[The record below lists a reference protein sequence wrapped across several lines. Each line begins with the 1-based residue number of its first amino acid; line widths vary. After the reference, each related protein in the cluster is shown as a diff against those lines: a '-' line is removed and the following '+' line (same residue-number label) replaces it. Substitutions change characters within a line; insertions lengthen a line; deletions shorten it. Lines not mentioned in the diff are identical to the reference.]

1 MSYMEICPPLFLWY
15 VDILLYLCSVF
26 INPQKITI
34 MKKTILLFA
43 TCLLGMCNLAAQSL
57 PGTPIYFYD
66 VYAIMPL
73 DDPYNG
79 DGTGRP
85 DPTRVI
91 GGINRNDLNISIVG
105 DAGRNVGEVVV
116 INLETGDTI
125 VDEEFIDRTLLNIPN
140 AGTYTAYVIVDG
152 TTYAGEFVVN

>member
-1 MSYMEICPPLFLWY
+1 MEICPPIFLWY

-26 INPQKITI
+26 INPKKNTI

-85 DPTRVI
+85 DPNQEII
-91 GGINRNDLNISIVG
+91 GAIDGQELKVAVGGGAGI
-105 DAGRNVGEVVV
+105 VVV
-116 INLETGDTI
+116 VNPITGKVVTEKEFVGQTSITI
-125 VDEEFIDRTLLNIPN
+125 PST
-140 AGTYTAYVIVDG
+140 GSYTAYVNVG
-152 TTYAGEFVVN
+152 NTTVAGEFEVE